1 MAVTKILAKRT
12 RLDVMLRYAIDGE
25 KTQEQVLTAYH
36 NCWPK
41 NTYAQMMETK
51 REMGKLDG
59 VQGYHII
66 QSFADGEVTPELA
79 LEIARQF
86 AEECLPEYQAVIG
99 VHTNTEHVH
108 AHIVFNSINFITGQ
122 KYHSNA
128 QSYYQ
133 QIRAVSDRI
142 CKEHGLKIIMAGE
155 QSRSLSYAEWMR
167 ERRGHPTFRS
177 MLTADLNRAIEDAND
192 YGHFLMIVEH
202 MGYEVKHG
210 SRLSFRLRGQE
221 QWMVPGRH
229 DPMFT
234 EDGIRN
240 AIQGNME
247 AIEAGLRP
255 ALVPRR
261 PYVPYKKHP
270 KYTGF
275 MALYVHYLYLL
286 GKIEKREYP
295 PRMTPHLKAEIMKF
309 EQYKAQFRFLHEHN
323 ISSPEQLAAHR
334 AGCEEK
340 LAVLTKQRTILNVRK
355 NKRKDL
361 YAALA
366 DAEALRPAMD
376 LYAEGMTGME
386 DEAERYLKAVEVL
399 EKSGIPRE
407 QLKAEKAAAYEA
419 VAEVNRDIRALRK
432 DIALCGAIQISI
444 PIMEKHIRSTEK
456 EKPAKHI
463 YKENTKESR

>member
-12 RLDVMLRYAIDGE
+12 RLDVMLRYAIDGD

-41 NTYAQMMETK
+41 NPYGQMMETK

-86 AEECLPEYQAVIG
+86 TEECLPEYQAVIG
-99 VHTNTEHVH
+99 VHTNTGHIH
-108 AHIVFNSINFITGQ
+108 AHIIFNSVNFITGQ

-133 QIRAVSDRI
+133 QIRAISDRV

-155 QSRSLSYAEWMR
+155 KSHGVHYYEWLREQS
-167 ERRGHPTFRS
+167 GQPTFRG
-177 MLTADLNRAIEDAND
+177 MLAMDLKRAIEDAND
-192 YGHFLMIVEH
+192 YGHFLMLMEH

-210 SRLSFRLRGQE
+210 NRLSFRLRGQE
-221 QWMVPGRH
+221 QWMVPGRR
-229 DPMFT
+229 DPLFT
-234 EDGIRN
+234 ENGIRK

-255 ALVPRR
+255 VLIARR

-270 KYTGF
+270 KYTRF

-286 GKIEKREYP
+286 GKIKKREYP
-295 PRMTPHLKAEIMKF
+295 PKMTPHLKAEIMKF
-309 EQYKAQFRFLHEHN
+309 EKYKAQFRFLHENN
-323 ISSPEQLAAHR
+323 ISGPEQLAAHKV
-334 AGCEEK
+334 ACEER
-340 LAVLTKQRTILNVRK
+340 LAALTKHRTILNAQK
-355 NKRKDL
+355 KKRKPL
-361 YAALA
+361 YEALA

-376 LYAEGMTGME
+376 LYAQGMTGME
-386 DEAERYLKAVEVL
+386 DEAARYMDAVDVL
-399 EKSGIPRE
+399 EKSGVPLE

-419 VAEVNRDIRALRK
+419 VAEVNRDIRAIRK
-432 DIALCGAIQISI
+432 QIALCDEIIQ
-444 PIMEKHIRSTEK
+444 TA
-456 EKPAKHI
+456 PAMQKQI
-463 YKENTKESR
+463 DAVTKEPREKNVQKER

>member
-1 MAVTKILAKRT
+1 MAVTKILAKRA
-12 RLDVMLRYAIDGE
+12 RLDVMIRYAIDGD

-41 NTYAQMMETK
+41 NPYGQMMETK

-86 AEECLPEYQAVIG
+86 TEECLPEYQAVVG
-99 VHTNTEHVH
+99 VHTNTGHIH
-108 AHIVFNSINFITGQ
+108 AHIIFNSVNFITGQ

-133 QIRAVSDRI
+133 QIRAISDRV

-155 QSRSLSYAEWMR
+155 KSHGVHYYEWLR
-167 ERRGHPTFRS
+167 EQRGQPTFRA
-177 MLTADLNRAIEDAND
+177 MLTADLRRAMEDAND
-192 YGHFLMIVEH
+192 YGHFLMLMEH

-210 SRLSFRLRGQE
+210 NRLSFRLRGQA
-221 QWMVPGRH
+221 QWMVPGRR
-229 DPMFT
+229 DPLFM
-234 EDGIRN
+234 EDGIRK
-240 AIQGNME
+240 AIQGNLE

-255 ALVPRR
+255 VLIARR

-286 GKIEKREYP
+286 GKIKKREYP

-309 EQYKAQFRFLHEHN
+309 EKYKAQFRFLHENN
-323 ISSPEQLAAHR
+323 ISGPEQLAAHR
-334 AGCEEK
+334 AACEER
-340 LAVLTKQRTILNVRK
+340 LAALTKHRTFLNSRK
-355 NKRKDL
+355 KKRKPL
-361 YAALA
+361 YDALA

-386 DEAERYLKAVEVL
+386 DEAARYMDAVDML
-399 EKSGIPRE
+399 EKAGVSIE
-407 QLKAEKAAAYEA
+407 QLKVEKAAAYEA
-419 VAEVNRDIRALRK
+419 VAEVNRDIRAVRK
-432 DIALCGAIQISI
+432 QIAMCDEIIQ
-444 PIMEKHIRSTEK
+444 TA
-456 EKPAKHI
+456 PAMQKQI
-463 YKENTKESR
+463 DAVTKEPREKNIQKER

>member
-1 MAVTKILAKRT
+1 MAVTKILAKHT
-12 RLDVMLRYAIDGE
+12 RLDVMLRYAIDGD

-41 NTYAQMMETK
+41 NPYGQMMETK

-86 AEECLPEYQAVIG
+86 TEECLPEYQAVIG
-99 VHTNTEHVH
+99 VHTNTGHIH
-108 AHIVFNSINFITGQ
+108 AHIILNSVNFITGQ

-133 QIRAVSDRI
+133 QIRAISDRV

-155 QSRSLSYAEWMR
+155 RSQSLSYAEWLR
-167 ERRGHPTFRS
+167 EQSGQPTFRG
-177 MLTADLNRAIEDAND
+177 MLAMDLKRAIEDAND
-192 YGHFLMIVEH
+192 YGHFLMLMEH

-210 SRLSFRLRGQE
+210 NRLSFRLRGQE
-221 QWMVPGRH
+221 QWMVPGRR
-229 DPMFT
+229 DPLFT

-240 AIQGNME
+240 AIQGNLE

-255 ALVPRR
+255 VLIARR
-261 PYVPYKKHP
+261 PYAPYRKHP

-286 GKIEKREYP
+286 GKIKKREYP
-295 PRMTPHLKAEIMKF
+295 PKVTPHLKAEIMKF
-309 EQYKAQFRFLHEHN
+309 EKYKAQFRFLHENN
-323 ISSPEQLAAHR
+323 ISGPEQLAAHK
-334 AGCEEK
+334 AACEER
-340 LAVLTKQRTILNVRK
+340 LAALTKHRTILNAQK
-355 NKRKDL
+355 KKRKPL
-361 YAALA
+361 YDALA

-386 DEAERYLKAVEVL
+386 DEAARYMDAVDML
-399 EKSGIPRE
+399 EKAGVSIDK
-407 QLKAEKAAAYEA
+407 LKNEKAAAYEA
-419 VAEVNRDIRALRK
+419 VADVNRDIRAVRK
-432 DIALCGAIQISI
+432 QIAMCDEITKNIPQI
-444 PIMEKHIRSTEK
+444 EKDVHSVERTK
-456 EKPAKHI
+456 
-463 YKENTKESR
+463 TKEVNRDVREF

>member
-1 MAVTKILAKRT
+1 MAVTKILAKRA
-12 RLDVMLRYAIDGE
+12 RLDVMLRYAIDGD

-41 NTYAQMMETK
+41 NPFGQMMETK

-86 AEECLPEYQAVIG
+86 TEECLPEYQAVIG
-99 VHTNTEHVH
+99 VHTNTGHIH
-108 AHIVFNSINFITGQ
+108 AHIIFNSVNFITGQ

-133 QIRAVSDRI
+133 QIRAISDRV

-155 QSRSLSYAEWMR
+155 KSHRVHYYEWLREQS
-167 ERRGHPTFRS
+167 GQPTFRG
-177 MLTADLNRAIEDAND
+177 MLAMDLKRAIEDAND
-192 YGHFLMIVEH
+192 YGHFLMLIEH

-210 SRLSFRLRGQE
+210 NRLSFRLRGQE
-221 QWMVPGRH
+221 QWMVPGRR
-229 DPMFT
+229 DPLFT
-234 EDGIRN
+234 EDGIRK
-240 AIQGNME
+240 AIQGNLE

-255 ALVPRR
+255 VLVPRR

-270 KYTGF
+270 RYTGF

-286 GKIEKREYP
+286 GKIGKREYP
-295 PRMTPHLKAEIMKF
+295 PKMTPHLKAEIMKF
-309 EQYKAQFRFLHEHN
+309 EKYKAQFRFLHENN
-323 ISSPEQLAAHR
+323 ISGPEQLAAHR
-334 AGCEEK
+334 AACEER
-340 LAVLTKQRTILNVRK
+340 LAALTKHRTILNAQK
-355 NKRKDL
+355 KKRKPL
-361 YAALA
+361 YDALA

-386 DEAERYLKAVEVL
+386 DEAARYMDAVDVL
-399 EKSGIPRE
+399 EKSGVPLE

-419 VAEVNRDIRALRK
+419 VAEVNRDIRAIRK
-432 DIALCGAIQISI
+432 QIALCDEIIQ
-444 PIMEKHIRSTEK
+444 TA
-456 EKPAKHI
+456 PAMQKQI
-463 YKENTKESR
+463 DAVTKEPREKNVQKER

>member
-12 RLDVMLRYAIDGE
+12 RLDVMLRYAIDGD

-41 NTYAQMMETK
+41 NPYGQMMETK

-86 AEECLPEYQAVIG
+86 TEECLPEYQAVIG
-99 VHTNTEHVH
+99 VHTNTGHIH
-108 AHIVFNSINFITGQ
+108 AHIIFNSVNFITGQ

-133 QIRAVSDRI
+133 QIRAISDRV

-155 QSRSLSYAEWMR
+155 KSHGVHYYEWLREQS
-167 ERRGHPTFRS
+167 GQPTFRG
-177 MLTADLNRAIEDAND
+177 MLAMDLKRAIEDAND
-192 YGHFLMIVEH
+192 YGHFLMLMEH

-210 SRLSFRLRGQE
+210 NRLSFRLRGQA

-229 DPMFT
+229 DPLFT
-234 EDGIRN
+234 EDGIRK
-240 AIQGNME
+240 AIQGNLE

-255 ALVPRR
+255 VLIARR

-275 MALYVHYLYLL
+275 MALYIHYLYLL
-286 GKIEKREYP
+286 GKIKKREYP
-295 PRMTPHLKAEIMKF
+295 PKMTPHLKAEIMKF
-309 EQYKAQFRFLHEHN
+309 EKYKAQFRFLHENN
-323 ISSPEQLAAHR
+323 ISGPEQLAAHK
-334 AGCEEK
+334 AACEER
-340 LAVLTKQRTILNVRK
+340 LAALTKHRTILNAQK
-355 NKRKDL
+355 KKRKPL
-361 YAALA
+361 YDALA

-376 LYAEGMTGME
+376 LYAQGMTGME
-386 DEAERYLKAVEVL
+386 DEAARYMDAVDIL
-399 EKSGIPRE
+399 EEAGASIE
-407 QLKAEKAAAYEA
+407 QFKNEKAAAYEA
-419 VAEVNRDIRALRK
+419 VAEVNRDIRAVRK
-432 DIALCGAIQISI
+432 QIAMCDEITKNIPQI
-444 PIMEKHIRSTEK
+444 EKDVHSVERTK
-456 EKPAKHI
+456 
-463 YKENTKESR
+463 TKEVNRDVREF

>member
-12 RLDVMLRYAIDGE
+12 RLDVMLRYAIDGD

-41 NTYAQMMETK
+41 NPYGQMMETK

-86 AEECLPEYQAVIG
+86 TEECLPEYQAVIG
-99 VHTNTEHVH
+99 VHTNTGHIH
-108 AHIVFNSINFITGQ
+108 AHIIFNSVNFITGQ

-133 QIRAVSDRI
+133 QIRAISDRV

-155 QSRSLSYAEWMR
+155 KSHGVHYYEWLREQS
-167 ERRGHPTFRS
+167 GQPTFRG
-177 MLTADLNRAIEDAND
+177 MLAMDLKRAIEDAND
-192 YGHFLMIVEH
+192 YGHFLMLMEH

-210 SRLSFRLRGQE
+210 NRLSFRLRGQE
-221 QWMVPGRH
+221 QWMVPGRR
-229 DPMFT
+229 DPLFT
-234 EDGIRN
+234 ENGIRK

-255 ALVPRR
+255 VLIARR

-270 KYTGF
+270 KYTRF
-275 MALYVHYLYLL
+275 MALYVYYLYLL
-286 GKIEKREYP
+286 GKIKKREYP
-295 PRMTPHLKAEIMKF
+295 PKMSPHLKAEIMKF
-309 EQYKAQFRFLHEHN
+309 EKYKAQFRFLHENN
-323 ISSPEQLAAHR
+323 ISGPEQLAAHKV
-334 AGCEEK
+334 ACEER
-340 LAVLTKQRTILNVRK
+340 LAALTKHRTILNAQK
-355 NKRKDL
+355 KKRKPL
-361 YAALA
+361 YEALA

-376 LYAEGMTGME
+376 LYAQGMTGME
-386 DEAERYLKAVEVL
+386 DEAARYMDAVDVL
-399 EKSGIPRE
+399 EKSGVPLE

-419 VAEVNRDIRALRK
+419 VAEVNRDIRAIRK
-432 DIALCGAIQISI
+432 QIALCDEIIQ
-444 PIMEKHIRSTEK
+444 TA
-456 EKPAKHI
+456 PAMQKQI
-463 YKENTKESR
+463 DAVTKEPREKNVRKER

>member
-12 RLDVMLRYAIDGE
+12 RLDVMLRYAIDGD

-41 NTYAQMMETK
+41 NPYGQMMETK

-86 AEECLPEYQAVIG
+86 TEECLPEYQAVIG
-99 VHTNTEHVH
+99 VHTNTGHIH
-108 AHIVFNSINFITGQ
+108 AHIIFNSVNFITGQ

-133 QIRAVSDRI
+133 QIRAISDRV

-155 QSRSLSYAEWMR
+155 KSHGVHYYEWLREQS
-167 ERRGHPTFRS
+167 GQPTFQG
-177 MLTADLNRAIEDAND
+177 MLAMDLKRAIEDAND
-192 YGHFLMIVEH
+192 YGHFLMLMEH

-210 SRLSFRLRGQE
+210 NRLSFRIRGQE
-221 QWMVPGRH
+221 QWMVPGRR
-229 DPMFT
+229 DPLFT
-234 EDGIRN
+234 EDGIRK

-255 ALVPRR
+255 VLIARR
-261 PYVPYKKHP
+261 PYAPYRKHP
-270 KYTGF
+270 KHTGF

-286 GKIEKREYP
+286 GKIKKQEYP
-295 PRMTPHLKAEIMKF
+295 PKMSPHLKAEIMKF
-309 EQYKAQFRFLHEHN
+309 EKYKAQFRFLHENN
-323 ISSPEQLAAHR
+323 ISGPEQLAAHR
-334 AGCEEK
+334 AACEER
-340 LAVLTKQRTILNVRK
+340 LAALTKHRTILNARK
-355 NKRKDL
+355 KKCKPL
-361 YAALA
+361 YDALA

-376 LYAEGMTGME
+376 LYAQGMTGME
-386 DEAERYLKAVEVL
+386 DEAARYMDAVDVL
-399 EKSGIPRE
+399 EKSGVPLE

-419 VAEVNRDIRALRK
+419 VAEVNRDIRAIRK
-432 DIALCGAIQISI
+432 QIALCDEIIQ
-444 PIMEKHIRSTEK
+444 TA
-456 EKPAKHI
+456 PAMQKQI
-463 YKENTKESR
+463 DAVTKEPREKNVQKER

>member
-12 RLDVMLRYAIDGE
+12 RLDVMLRYAIDGD

-41 NTYAQMMETK
+41 NPYGQMMETK

-86 AEECLPEYQAVIG
+86 TEECLPEYQAVIG
-99 VHTNTEHVH
+99 VHTNTGHIH
-108 AHIVFNSINFITGQ
+108 AHIIFNSVNFITGQ

-133 QIRAVSDRI
+133 QIRAISDRV

-155 QSRSLSYAEWMR
+155 KSHGVHYYEWLREQS
-167 ERRGHPTFRS
+167 GQPTFRG
-177 MLTADLNRAIEDAND
+177 MLAMDLKRAIEDAND
-192 YGHFLMIVEH
+192 YGHFLMLMEH

-210 SRLSFRLRGQE
+210 NRLSFRLRGQE
-221 QWMVPGRH
+221 QWMVPGRR
-229 DPMFT
+229 DPLFT
-234 EDGIRN
+234 ENGIRK

-255 ALVPRR
+255 VLIARR

-270 KYTGF
+270 KYTRF
-275 MALYVHYLYLL
+275 MALYVYYLYLL
-286 GKIEKREYP
+286 GKIKKREYP
-295 PRMTPHLKAEIMKF
+295 PKMTPHLKAEIMKF
-309 EQYKAQFRFLHEHN
+309 EKYKAQFKFLHENH
-323 ISSPEQLAAHR
+323 ITGPEQLAAHR
-334 AGCEEK
+334 AACEER
-340 LAVLTKQRTILNVRK
+340 LAALTKHRTILNAQK
-355 NKRKDL
+355 KKRKPL
-361 YAALA
+361 YDALA
-366 DAEALRPAMD
+366 DAEALHPAMD

-386 DEAERYLKAVEVL
+386 DEAARYMDAVDVL
-399 EKSGIPRE
+399 EKAGASIE

-419 VAEVNRDIRALRK
+419 IAEANRDIRAIRK
-432 DIALCGAIQISI
+432 QIALCDEITKNIPQI
-444 PIMEKHIRSTEK
+444 EKDVHSVERTK
-456 EKPAKHI
+456 
-463 YKENTKESR
+463 TKEVNRDVREF

>member
-12 RLDVMLRYAIDGE
+12 RLDVMLRYAIDGD

-41 NTYAQMMETK
+41 NPYGQMMETK

-86 AEECLPEYQAVIG
+86 TEECLPEYQAVIG
-99 VHTNTEHVH
+99 VHTNTGHIH
-108 AHIVFNSINFITGQ
+108 AHIIFNSVNFITGQ

-133 QIRAVSDRI
+133 QIRAISDRV

-155 QSRSLSYAEWMR
+155 RSQSLSYAEWLR
-167 ERRGHPTFRS
+167 EQSGQPTFRG
-177 MLTADLNRAIEDAND
+177 MLAMDLKRAIEDAND
-192 YGHFLMIVEH
+192 YGHFLMLMEH

-210 SRLSFRLRGQE
+210 NRLSFRLRGQE
-221 QWMVPGRH
+221 QWMVPGRR
-229 DPMFT
+229 DPLFT

-240 AIQGNME
+240 AIQGNLE
-247 AIEAGLRP
+247 AIEARLRP
-255 ALVPRR
+255 VLIARR
-261 PYVPYKKHP
+261 PYEPYKKHP

-286 GKIEKREYP
+286 GKIKKREYP

-309 EQYKAQFRFLHEHN
+309 EKYKAQFRFLHENN
-323 ISSPEQLAAHR
+323 ISGPEQLAAHKV
-334 AGCEEK
+334 ACEER
-340 LAVLTKQRTILNVRK
+340 LAALTKHRTLLNAQK
-355 NKRKDL
+355 KKRKPL
-361 YAALA
+361 YDALA

-376 LYAEGMTGME
+376 LYAQGMTGME
-386 DEAERYLKAVEVL
+386 DEAARYMDAVDVL
-399 EKSGIPRE
+399 EKSGVPLE

-419 VAEVNRDIRALRK
+419 VAEVNRDIRAVRK
-432 DIALCGAIQISI
+432 QIALCDEITKNIPQI
-444 PIMEKHIRSTEK
+444 EKDVHSVERTK
-456 EKPAKHI
+456 
-463 YKENTKESR
+463 TKEVNRDVREF

>member
-1 MAVTKILAKRT
+1 MAITKILAKRV
-12 RLDVMLRYAIDGE
+12 RLDVMLRYAIDGD

-41 NTYAQMMETK
+41 NPYGQMMETK

-86 AEECLPEYQAVIG
+86 TEECLPEYQAVIG
-99 VHTNTEHVH
+99 VHTNTGHIH
-108 AHIVFNSINFITGQ
+108 AHIIFNSVNFITGQ

-133 QIRAVSDRI
+133 QIRAISDRV

-155 QSRSLSYAEWMR
+155 KSHGVHYYEWLREQS
-167 ERRGHPTFRS
+167 GQPTFRG
-177 MLTADLNRAIEDAND
+177 MLAMDLKRAIEDAND
-192 YGHFLMIVEH
+192 YGHFLMLIEH

-210 SRLSFRLRGQE
+210 NRLSFRLRGQA
-221 QWMVPGRH
+221 QWMVPGRR
-229 DPMFT
+229 DPLFT
-234 EDGIRN
+234 EDGIRKT
-240 AIQGNME
+240 IQGNME

-255 ALVPRR
+255 VLIARR
-261 PYVPYKKHP
+261 PYAPYRKHP

-275 MALYVHYLYLL
+275 IALYVHYLYLL
-286 GKIEKREYP
+286 GKIKKREYP

-309 EQYKAQFRFLHEHN
+309 EKYKAQFRFLHENN
-323 ISSPEQLAAHR
+323 ISGPEQLAVHR
-334 AGCEEK
+334 AACEER
-340 LAVLTKQRTILNVRK
+340 LAALTKHRTILNARK
-355 NKRKDL
+355 KKRKPL
-361 YAALA
+361 YDALA

-386 DEAERYLKAVEVL
+386 DEAARYMDAVDVL
-399 EKSGIPRE
+399 EKSGVPLE

-419 VAEVNRDIRALRK
+419 VAEVNRDIRAVRK
-432 DIALCGAIQISI
+432 QIALCDEITKNIPQI
-444 PIMEKHIRSTEK
+444 EKDVHSVERK
-456 EKPAKHI
+456 K
-463 YKENTKESR
+463 TKEVNRDVREF

>member
-12 RLDVMLRYAIDGE
+12 RLDVMLRYAIDGD

-41 NTYAQMMETK
+41 NPYGQMMETK

-86 AEECLPEYQAVIG
+86 TEECLPEYQAVIG
-99 VHTNTEHVH
+99 VHTNTGHIH
-108 AHIVFNSINFITGQ
+108 AHIIFNSVNFITGQ

-133 QIRAVSDRI
+133 QIRAISDRV

-155 QSRSLSYAEWMR
+155 KSHGVHYYEWLREQS
-167 ERRGHPTFRS
+167 GQPTFRG
-177 MLTADLNRAIEDAND
+177 MLAMDLKRAIEDAND
-192 YGHFLMIVEH
+192 YGHFLMLMEH

-210 SRLSFRLRGQE
+210 NRLSFRLRGQE
-221 QWMVPGRH
+221 QWMVPGRR
-229 DPMFT
+229 DPLFT
-234 EDGIRN
+234 ENGIRK

-255 ALVPRR
+255 VLIARR

-270 KYTGF
+270 KYTRF
-275 MALYVHYLYLL
+275 MDLYVHYLYLL
-286 GKIEKREYP
+286 GKIKKREYP
-295 PRMTPHLKAEIMKF
+295 PKMTPHLKAEIMKF
-309 EQYKAQFRFLHEHN
+309 EKYKAQFRFLHENN
-323 ISSPEQLAAHR
+323 ISGPEQLAAHKV
-334 AGCEEK
+334 ACEER
-340 LAVLTKQRTILNVRK
+340 LAALTKHRTILNAQK
-355 NKRKDL
+355 KKRKPL
-361 YAALA
+361 YEALA

-376 LYAEGMTGME
+376 LYAQGMTGME
-386 DEAERYLKAVEVL
+386 DEAARYMDAVDVL
-399 EKSGIPRE
+399 EKSGVPLE

-419 VAEVNRDIRALRK
+419 VAEVNRDIRAIRK
-432 DIALCGAIQISI
+432 QIALCDEIIQ
-444 PIMEKHIRSTEK
+444 TA
-456 EKPAKHI
+456 PAMQKQI
-463 YKENTKESR
+463 DAVTKEPREKNVQKER